1 MEEALYNLFHVKQ
14 IVLSSFKLL
23 KAVLLRKHIISSTLH
38 FNMYCF
44 AYAFEIFN
52 YFGIRETQF
61 LNLKNFKKCSANAVV
76 FSLADRVVRIA
87 VKLDT

>member
-1 MEEALYNLFHVKQ
+1 MNFIRVRFTQHKLTLLPQVVRRAVEEALYNSFHVKQ

-52 YFGIRETQF
+52 YFSIRETQF
-61 LNLKNFKKCSANAVV
+61 LNLKNF
-76 FSLADRVVRIA
+76 
-87 VKLDT
+87 